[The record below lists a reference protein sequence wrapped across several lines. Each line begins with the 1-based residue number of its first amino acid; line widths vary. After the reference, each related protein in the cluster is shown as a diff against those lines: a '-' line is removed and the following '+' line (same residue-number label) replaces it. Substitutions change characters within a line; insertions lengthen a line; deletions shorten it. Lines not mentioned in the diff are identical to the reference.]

1 VIYLDHNAG
10 APLWPEVARFLGQ
23 AWTADPGNPSSV
35 HKAGRAWRSRLQ
47 QARETVARLL
57 GCEPRE
63 VIFTASGS
71 ESASLA
77 ITGVWHGRKD
87 LAKQRIVSTSIEH
100 PGVLG
105 ALSALEAQG
114 AEVIRVAPG
123 ADGRVSLEAVL
134 EQLTPATALC
144 TVMWANNETGVLQP
158 VSELARACHERGI
171 IFHTDAVQAI
181 GKVNGT
187 LRDVPADLLS
197 ISGHK
202 VGAPPGT
209 GLLIARPNVDLAALV
224 PGHQEKGRR
233 GGTPNVVLLE
243 ALALALD
250 LSMQRR
256 ERDVARMQS
265 LREQFE
271 ISLLRE
277 LPTTI
282 VHGKTAL
289 RLPNT
294 SNFRLPHTDGEALL
308 IALDLD
314 GICASSGAACA
325 SGSLTPS
332 HVLTAMGLSS
342 AQAQSTMRFSFGHT
356 TTEAEIDTAVA
367 AIVRHVAALPPS
379 V

>member
-1 VIYLDHNAG
+1 MIYLDHNAG

-35 HKAGRAWRSRLQ
+35 HKAGRAWRSRQ
-47 QARETVARLL
+47 TQARETVARLL

-71 ESASLA
+71 ESVSLA
-77 ITGVWHGRKD
+77 IAGVWRGRKD
-87 LAKQRIVSTSIEH
+87 LGKKRIVSTSIEH
-100 PGVLG
+100 PSVLG
-105 ALSALEAQG
+105 TLAALEAQG
-114 AEVIRVAPG
+114 AEVVRVNPG
-123 ADGRVSLEAVL
+123 GDGRVSYEALL

-144 TVMWANNETGVLQP
+144 SVMWANNETGVIQP
-158 VSELARACHERGI
+158 VAELARACHDRGI
-171 IFHTDAVQAI
+171 IFHTDAVQAF
-181 GKVNGT
+181 GKVSGT

-202 VGAPPGT
+202 LGAPPGT
-209 GLLIARPNVDLAALV
+209 GLLIARPHVDLAPLV

-233 GGTPNVVLLE
+233 GGTPNVVMLE

-256 ERDVARMQS
+256 ERDVARLQN
-265 LREQFE
+265 LRELFE
-271 ISLLRE
+271 TLLLRE
-277 LPTTI
+277 LPATV
-282 VHGKTAL
+282 VHGKTVP

-294 SNFRLPHTDGEALL
+294 SNFRVPNTDGEALL

-342 AQAQSTMRFSFGHT
+342 AEAQSTMRFSFGHS
-356 TTEAEIDTAVA
+356 TTEAEINTAVA
-367 AIVRHVAALPPS
+367 AIVRHVAALPPAS
-379 V
+379 